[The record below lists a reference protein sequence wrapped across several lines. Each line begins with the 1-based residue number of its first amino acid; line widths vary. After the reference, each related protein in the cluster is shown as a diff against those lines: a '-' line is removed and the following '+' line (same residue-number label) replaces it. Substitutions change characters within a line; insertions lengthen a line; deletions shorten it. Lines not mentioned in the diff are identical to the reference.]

1 MGHMKTLSSAPE
13 LLTSCFT
20 EWLHIPTSCIQGL
33 PSLSLCILANTAVIC
48 FLIFVAIFCLFLNCC
63 HLAR

>member
-20 EWLHIPTSCIQGL
+20 EWLHIPTSCMQGL
-33 PSLSLCILANTAVIC
+33 PSLSLHPCKH
-48 FLIFVAIFCLFLNCC
+48 CC
-63 HLAR
+63 HLLFNLCCYFLSFLEVMSFG